1 MRSTIALILTT
12 VLLAACATPAE
23 QAAQMERE
31 VDRMIVVYGPA
42 CDKLGYQNKTDLWRD
57 CVLRLSMKDE
67 IELNRPDP
75 MYFPV
80 WRRHY

>member
-1 MRSTIALILTT
+1 MRRRIALISAT

-42 CDKLGYQNKTDLWRD
+42 CDKLGYQTNTDLWRD
-57 CVLRLSMKDE
+57 CVLRLSTKDD
-67 IELNRPDP
+67 IDRIRTSPAFYP
-75 MYFPV
+75 G
-80 WRRHY
+80 WRRHF